1 MSRKLRNN
9 LNALVMTA
17 ALCATG
23 AFAVAA
29 TPFAAAP
36 VLDAP
41 AVDLA
46 AATVAADGTVRKPLR
61 TSRIRHALAMP
72 YFSFLPRG

>member
-9 LNALVMTA
+9 LNALMVTA

-29 TPFAAAP
+29 TPFAASP
-36 VLDAP
+36 VRDASTVE
-41 AVDLA
+41 ATA
-46 AATVAADGTVRKPLR
+46 AVAAEAGVAKPPR